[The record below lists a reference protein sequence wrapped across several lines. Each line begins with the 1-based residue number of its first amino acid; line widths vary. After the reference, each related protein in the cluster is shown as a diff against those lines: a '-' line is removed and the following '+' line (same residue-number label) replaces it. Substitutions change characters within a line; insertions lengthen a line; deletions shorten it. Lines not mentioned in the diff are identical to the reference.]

1 MEKSSAK
8 ESSDAVCADGNR
20 VNLRNL
26 VSFKFRF
33 GPPPSDRKG
42 PFKLLLAVCQYV
54 SMPVSWLAYEL
65 AVFLKNGTE
74 FFCNFT

>member
-8 ESSDAVCADGNR
+8 ESSDAVYADGNL
-20 VNLRNL
+20 VNLGNL

-54 SMPVSWLAYEL
+54 SMPVSWLACQL
-65 AVFLKNGTE
+65 TVFLKNGAY
-74 FFCNFT
+74 NFS